1 MCYIF
6 EGSNKTQPLVEL
18 PFAAAFCN
26 GHQRNDRRAKHGR
39 VCKNC
44 CWEMK
49 HGPAYIRPV
58 TRPSCR
64 TWTFEQATLA
74 AAPTS
79 GQNRCSICRRVIG
92 GGLSGLEQ
100 HQRRSLRC
108 LRWRSWYYTHSLQKG
123 KKRRPKYPAA
133 CRFGPVGEKFR
144 REAAIPIASC
154 KADLHLAELLEMQQT
169 FMTPGPAN
177 A

>member
-1 MCYIF
+1 
-6 EGSNKTQPLVEL
+6 
-18 PFAAAFCN
+18 
-26 GHQRNDRRAKHGR
+26 
-39 VCKNC
+39 
-44 CWEMK
+44 MK

-144 REAAIPIASC
+144 KEAAIPIASC
-154 KADLHLAELLEMQQT
+154 KADLHLAELLEIQQT

-177 A
+177 AWWIISGGDFKKEEAEWFVHVIYIYITVKCWYARACII

>member
-1 MCYIF
+1 MQLLSAMDTKETTDAPNMGVYARIAV
-6 EGSNKTQPLVEL
+6 G
-18 PFAAAFCN
+18 
-26 GHQRNDRRAKHGR
+26 
-39 VCKNC
+39 
-44 CWEMK
+44 EMK

-79 GQNRCSICRRVIG
+79 GQNRRSMSARDR
-92 GGLSGLEQ
+92 
-100 HQRRSLRC
+100 RRSFWLGATSKTKSEV
-108 LRWRSWYYTHSLQKG
+108 LALEELVLYTFSAERQE
-123 KKRRPKYPAA
+123 
-133 CRFGPVGEKFR
+133 EK
-144 REAAIPIASC
+144 AQISSC
-154 KADLHLAELLEMQQT
+154 VQVWAGGSKADLHLAELLEIQQT